1 MKGGEEEGE
10 GPPISLSMKRQG
22 ILTARNYS
30 HLTECTD
37 CVHYRADMCVHRNYF
52 GRAVFSHGHGGRYT
66 VGGSE
71 WGKYKIFRTL
81 SYFCP
86 IFRL

>member
-22 ILTARNYS
+22 ILTAPNYS
-30 HLTECTD
+30 HLTECT
-37 CVHYRADMCVHRNYF
+37 VWVLH
-52 GRAVFSHGHGGRYT
+52 GRYLHIATILSFVFSHGGQYT
-66 VGGSE
+66 VGGI
-71 WGKYKIFRTL
+71 GRVNTKYCARTL

-86 IFRL
+86 VFGL